1 MTMHPVCLLFLAAI
15 AAVCLW
21 FGRGPR
27 DNPEGE
33 LSTAENKSNEAKN
46 DEEMANAAITLCRT
60 TDMMLATYIEKK
72 DNEFD
77 SQGGIRERLT
87 AARIG
92 CRTDRRDEL
101 QRLRAENAALK
112 ERIKQM
118 EHLLSNSPR

>member
-46 DEEMANAAITLCRT
+46 DGEE
-60 TDMMLATYIEKK
+60 
-72 DNEFD
+72 
-77 SQGGIRERLT
+77 
-87 AARIG
+87 
-92 CRTDRRDEL
+92 
-101 QRLRAENAALK
+101 
-112 ERIKQM
+112 
-118 EHLLSNSPR
+118 

>member
-1 MTMHPVCLLFLAAI
+1 MK
-15 AAVCLW
+15 
-21 FGRGPR
+21 RS
-27 DNPEGE
+27 NPEGE